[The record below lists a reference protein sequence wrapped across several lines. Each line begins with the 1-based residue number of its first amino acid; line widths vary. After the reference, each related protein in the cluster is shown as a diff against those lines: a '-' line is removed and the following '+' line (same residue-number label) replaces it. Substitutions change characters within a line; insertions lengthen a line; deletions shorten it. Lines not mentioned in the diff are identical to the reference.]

1 MSGKLQSMF
10 KSRRAEEQLKAVAAE
25 AQRAIDAAKADAEA
39 RVGAA
44 LAEKEKLRTDLLALS
59 NAVQQKAGERVIQAV
74 GTTEAMRHQADAMYE
89 TIKRTEAM
97 TTEVSEASTRSAE
110 NTKVI
115 ADAAQR
121 LSSTIQAVNSKLEM
135 TSAST
140 DNAVNASARAKGTIR
155 ELSQAV
161 SQIGEVVSVIRE
173 IATQTNLLALNAT
186 IEAARAGEAGK
197 GFAVVAN
204 EVKQLS
210 MQTARSTEE
219 IRAKIDE
226 IIRATQCTVESND
239 EIDRLIREV
248 DSSAKEVG
256 VAMTEQS
263 AATREIVHS
272 VEETLP
278 AVQRA
283 AAAMQKVS
291 AEATAAGTVALEV
304 RTSADGLTKGI
315 HELRDAIWEILDRS
329 TSNRDHRGASRYEV
343 HQEASLQ
350 TEEFDVEGHQAIT
363 DGDVKAAVHI
373 ENLSRTGAL
382 VTGASRLQTGN
393 TGRIYINR
401 CPIEFTV
408 VGTTPYSQRLRF
420 TEPFSAEM
428 EAVFADLTRD
438 LAPMSHSS
446 DRRIS

>member
-1 MSGKLQSMF
+1 MFGNLKSMF
-10 KSRRAEEQLKAVAAE
+10 KSRRAEEQSLAAAAE
-25 AQRAIDAAKADAEA
+25 AQRAIEAAKADAEA
-39 RVGAA
+39 RVQAA
-44 LAEKEKLRTDLLALS
+44 IAEQEKLRTDLLAVS

-74 GTTEAMRHQADAMYE
+74 GTTEAMRRQAETMYE
-89 TIKRTEAM
+89 TIKRTAAM

-121 LSSTIQAVNSKLEM
+121 LSTTIQIVNSKLEM
-135 TSAST
+135 TSNST
-140 DNAVNASARAKGTIR
+140 DNAVNASARAKGTIQ

-161 SQIGEVVSVIRE
+161 SQIGEVVNVIRE

-219 IRAKIDE
+219 IRGKIDE

-239 EIDRLIREV
+239 EIDRLIRAV
-248 DSSAKEVG
+248 DASAKEVG

-263 AATREIVHS
+263 AATREIVDS
-272 VEETLP
+272 VEQTLP

-291 AEATAAGTVALEV
+291 TEATSAGTVALEV
-304 RTSADGLTKGI
+304 RNSADGLTKGI
-315 HELRDAIWEILDRS
+315 HELRDAIWDILERS
-329 TSNRDHRGASRYEV
+329 TSDRDHRGASRYEV
-343 HQEASLQ
+343 HQEASVQ
-350 TEEFDVEGHQAIT
+350 AEEYDVEGHQAIT

-382 VTGASRLQTGN
+382 ITGAGRLKPGN

-401 CPIEFTV
+401 CPVAFTV

-420 TEPFSAEM
+420 TGAFTPEM
-428 EAVFADLTRD
+428 NAVFEELTRN
-438 LAPMSHSS
+438 LAPMSQSS